1 VSTSRAST
9 KSAAKKAAKGK
20 ADPAAPKATAMPAES
35 GEAATPKRAA
45 AKAGG
50 KKATKKKA
58 TRKKAVSK
66 KAALGVAKVV
76 GKRAFGRNAVSSE
89 EAEARVTARDQAT
102 LAKIE
107 KSGGKNLVIVE
118 SPAKAKT
125 LEKFLGRDYF
135 VLASYGHVRD
145 LPKSGLGIDV
155 EHDFEPEY
163 VAIEGKSKV
172 LGQLKLAAAKANEI
186 YLAPDPDREGEA
198 IAWHLA
204 TALTGKGK
212 KMHRLTFNE
221 ITERAVKAALLAP
234 RELDMNL
241 VNAQQARRV
250 LDRLV
255 GYQVSPLLWQVV
267 RYGLSAGRVQSVA
280 LRLVCE
286 REAEVR
292 AFVPEEYW
300 TVEAELETEA
310 GERFTAQLFRIED
323 KKLEDKELK
332 AEGACLRLIEEMRKS
347 QPIVAEVKETDRQ
360 TRPRPP
366 FITSTLQQDAYGRL
380 GFGAKRAMQVAQK
393 LYEGIPLGAEGPVGL
408 ITYMRTDSTRLA
420 GEAITELREWIG
432 GQYGKEYLPAS
443 PPVYGKRAGA
453 QDAHEAIRP
462 TSVLRT
468 PESVRRFLT
477 EEQAK
482 LYQLVWSRAVA
493 SQMNPARHKA
503 TSIDIGVGRL
513 GLKATG
519 SVMVFPGHLRAYGET
534 DEEKSSRLPPLAVG
548 QKLRLTDLHPEQHFT
563 QPPPRF
569 TEATLVKVMEELG
582 IGRPSTYATII
593 TTITG
598 RDYVNRDGGRLVP
611 TDLGMAV
618 SKLLVRMFPDIFDV
632 DFTRRMEEE
641 LDRVETGEDEWH
653 AVIREFYSPFKAD
666 LDRASADKKSLRAS
680 LEEPTTILC
689 EECGK
694 EGRGE
699 SFLVRRF
706 GRNGP
711 FYACPRYPDCKYT
724 RPVDESEIP
733 EDLGESCPTCLEGR
747 LQARTGRYGRFVACS
762 RYPACKFTRPLGLG
776 VPCPIDGGKGEL
788 VERRSKRGKTFF
800 SCNRYPECTYATWDR
815 PVAGRPCPDCGFPFL
830 SEKTSKKRGT
840 TYKCQQCKHEEEPD
854 NQGGQ
859 AASA

>member
-1 VSTSRAST
+1 VATSRAST
-9 KSAAKKAAKGK
+9 KKAAKPGVEETP
-20 ADPAAPKATAMPAES
+20 AD
-35 GEAATPKRAA
+35 A
-45 AKAGG
+45 AKPA
-50 KKATKKKA
+50 KKKKA
-58 TRKKAVSK
+58 TRKKATKK
-66 KAALGVAKVV
+66 KAAAAPKKAAA
-76 GKRAFGRNAVSSE
+76 GKRAFGRVSPE
-89 EAEARVTARDQAT
+89 EAEARASARDQAT

-107 KSGGKNLVIVE
+107 RSAGKNLVIVE

-125 LEKFLGRDYF
+125 LEKFLGRDFF

-155 EHDFEPEY
+155 DKDFEPQY

-172 LGQLKLAAAKANEI
+172 LGQLKLAASKAADV

-204 TALTGKGK
+204 TALKGNRNLR
-212 KMHRLTFNE
+212 RLTFNE
-221 ITERAVKAALLAP
+221 ITERAVKAALAAP
-234 RELDMNL
+234 RDLDMNL
-241 VNAQQARRV
+241 VNAQQARRI

-280 LRLVCE
+280 LRLICE
-286 REAEVR
+286 REDEVR
-292 AFVPEEYW
+292 AFVAEEYW
-300 TVEAELETEA
+300 SVEAELETES
-310 GERFTAQLFRIED
+310 GERFRAQLFRVGD
-323 KKLEDKELK
+323 KKLEDRELK
-332 AEGACLRLIEEMRKS
+332 AEGECLRLIDEMKKGE
-347 QPIVAEVKETDRQ
+347 PVVVEVKETDRSSK
-360 TRPRPP
+360 PRPP

-432 GQYGKEYLPAS
+432 KSYGKEYLPDS

-462 TSVLRT
+462 TSALRT
-468 PESVRRFLT
+468 PESVRKFLT
-477 EEQAK
+477 DEQAK

-493 SQMNPARHKA
+493 SQMNPARYKA
-503 TSIDIGVGRL
+503 TAIDVGVGRL

-519 SVMVFPGHLRAYGET
+519 SVLVFPGHLRAYGET
-534 DEEKSSRLPPLAVG
+534 DEEKNSRLPVLTVG
-548 QKLRLTDLHPEQHFT
+548 QKLRLVDLHPEQHFT

-569 TEATLVKVMEELG
+569 TEATLVKSMEELG

-598 RDYVNRDGGRLVP
+598 RDYVNRDGGRLTP

-632 DFTRRMEEE
+632 EFTRRMEGE
-641 LDRVETGEDEWH
+641 LDRIETGEDEWH
-653 AVIREFYSPFKAD
+653 TVIREFYSPFKKD
-666 LDRASADKKSLRAS
+666 LDQASADKKALRAS
-680 LEEPTTILC
+680 LEEKTTILC
-689 EECGK
+689 EQCAK

-699 SFLVRRF
+699 SWLVRRF

-711 FYACPRYPDCKYT
+711 FYACPNYPECKYT

-733 EDLGESCPTCLEGR
+733 EDLGETCPECKEGR
-747 LQARTGRYGRFVACS
+747 LQSRTGRYGRFVACS
-762 RYPACKFTRPLGLG
+762 RYPACKYTRPLGLG
-776 VPCPIDGGKGEL
+776 VPCPQCSKGEL

-800 SCNRYPECTYATWDR
+800 SCNRYPECDYAAWDR
-815 PVAGRPCPDCGFPFL
+815 PVAGHPCPACGFAFL
-830 SEKTSKKRGT
+830 SEKNSKKKGT
-840 TYKCQQCKHEEEPD
+840 YWQCQKCKYEEEPPS
-854 NQGGQ
+854 
-859 AASA
+859 ASPAEKTA

>member
-1 VSTSRAST
+1 V
-9 KSAAKKAAKGK
+9 
-20 ADPAAPKATAMPAES
+20 
-35 GEAATPKRAA
+35 
-45 AKAGG
+45 
-50 KKATKKKA
+50 ATKKKSAKAKTAKARPKARAA
-58 TRKKAVSK
+58 TPGAARRKGPDLKANVRPAKASLLK
-66 KAALGVAKVV
+66 VAPKAA
-76 GKRAFGRNAVSSE
+76 GKRAFGRTAASSE
-89 EAEARVTARDQAT
+89 EAEAKATARDQAT
-102 LAKIE
+102 LTKID
-107 KSGGKNLVIVE
+107 KSAGKSLVIVE

-125 LEKFLGRDYF
+125 LEKFLGRDFF

-155 EHDFEPEY
+155 ENDFEPQYE
-163 VAIEGKSKV
+163 AIEGKAKV
-172 LGQLKLAAAKANEI
+172 LGHLKLAAGKARDI

-204 TALTGKGK
+204 TALSGKDRR
-212 KMHRLTFNE
+212 MRRLTFNE
-221 ITERAVKAALLAP
+221 ITERAVKAALANP
-234 RELDMNL
+234 RDLDMNL

-286 REAEVR
+286 REAEVL

-300 TVEAELETEA
+300 TVEAELETES
-310 GERFTAQLFRIED
+310 GERFKAQLFRVED
-323 KKLEDKELK
+323 RKFEDKELK
-332 AEGACLRLIEEMRKS
+332 AETECLRLIEEARKS
-347 QPIVAEVKETDRQ
+347 EPVVVDVKETDRQ
-360 TRPRPP
+360 SKPRPP

-393 LYEGIPLGAEGPVGL
+393 LYEGIPIGPEGPVGL

-420 GEAITELREWIG
+420 GEAIAELREWIESS
-432 GQYGKEYLPAS
+432 YGKDYLPGS

-468 PESVRRFLT
+468 PDSVRRFLT
-477 EEQAK
+477 DEQAK

-493 SQMNPARHKA
+493 SQMNPARYKA
-503 TSIDIGVGRL
+503 TAIDIGLGRL

-519 SVMVFPGHLRAYGET
+519 SVLVFPGHLRAYGET
-534 DEEKSSRLPPLAVG
+534 DEERSSRLPPLAVG
-548 QKLRLTDLHPEQHFT
+548 QKLRLVDLHAEQHFT

-569 TEATLVKVMEELG
+569 TEATLVKALEELG

-618 SKLLVRMFPDIFDV
+618 SKLLVRMFPDIFEV
-632 DFTRRMEEE
+632 GFTRRMEEE
-641 LDRVETGEDEWH
+641 LDRIETGEDEWH
-653 AVIREFYSPFKAD
+653 TVIREFYSPFKKD
-666 LDRASADKKSLRAS
+666 LDRATADKKALRSS
-680 LEEPTTILC
+680 LEEKTTILC
-689 EECGK
+689 EECAK

-711 FYACPRYPDCKYT
+711 FYACPRYPECKYT

-733 EDLGESCPTCLEGR
+733 EDLNESCPECKEGR

-830 SEKTSKKRGT
+830 SEKNSKKRGT
-840 TYKCQQCKHEEEPD
+840 FYKCQQCKHEEEAETRS
-854 NQGGQ
+854 GE
-859 AASA
+859 AASASA

>member
-1 VSTSRAST
+1 MATSRAST
-9 KSAAKKAAKGK
+9 KKAAATKQAEQGK
-20 ADPAAPKATAMPAES
+20 TPGVKPADPAMT
-35 GEAATPKRAA
+35 
-45 AKAGG
+45 AGG
-50 KKATKKKA
+50 GEETTAPA
-58 TRKKAVSK
+58 ARKKAVRKKAVRK
-66 KAALGVAKVV
+66 KAAGKKAAPKKAAGKPAATAS
-76 GKRAFGRNAVSSE
+76 GKRAFGRTGATSE
-89 EAEARVTARDQAT
+89 EAEARASARDQAT

-107 KSGGKNLVIVE
+107 KSAGKNLVIVE

-125 LEKFLGRDYF
+125 LEKFLGKDFF

-163 VAIEGKSKV
+163 VAIDGKAKV
-172 LGQLKLAAAKANEI
+172 LGQLKLAAAKAREI

-204 TALTGKGK
+204 TALSGKDRP
-212 KMHRLTFNE
+212 MHRLTFNE
-221 ITERAVKAALLAP
+221 ITERAVKAALAAP

-300 TVEAELETEA
+300 SVEAELETEA
-310 GERFTAQLFRIED
+310 GERFTAQLFRVGD
-323 KKLEDKELK
+323 KKLEDRELK
-332 AEGACLRLIEEMRKS
+332 AEGECLRFIEEMRKAE
-347 QPIVAEVKETDRQ
+347 PIVAEVKETDRQ
-360 TRPRPP
+360 SKPRPP

-393 LYEGIPLGAEGPVGL
+393 LYEGIPLGLEGPVGL

-432 GQYGKEYLPAS
+432 TSYGKEYLPDS

-462 TSVLRT
+462 TSALRT
-468 PESVRRFLT
+468 PDSVRRFLS
-477 EEQAK
+477 EEQVK

-493 SQMNPARHKA
+493 SQMNPARYKA

-519 SVMVFPGHLRAYGET
+519 SVLVFPGHLRAYGET
-534 DEEKSSRLPPLAVG
+534 DEERSSRLPPLAVG
-548 QKLRLTDLHPEQHFT
+548 QKLRLVDLHPEQHFT

-569 TEATLVKVMEELG
+569 TEATLVKAMEELG

-618 SKLLVRMFPDIFDV
+618 SKLLVRMFPDVFDV

-653 AVIREFYSPFKAD
+653 AVIREFYAPFKAD
-666 LDRASADKKSLRAS
+666 LDRASADKKALRAS
-680 LEEPTTILC
+680 LEEKTTILC
-689 EECGK
+689 EECKK

-711 FYACPRYPDCKYT
+711 FYACPRYPECKYT

-733 EDLGESCPTCLEGR
+733 EDLGENCP
-747 LQARTGRYGRFVACS
+747 
-762 RYPACKFTRPLGLG
+762 
-776 VPCPIDGGKGEL
+776 
-788 VERRSKRGKTFF
+788 
-800 SCNRYPECTYATWDR
+800 
-815 PVAGRPCPDCGFPFL
+815 
-830 SEKTSKKRGT
+830 
-840 TYKCQQCKHEEEPD
+840 
-854 NQGGQ
+854 
-859 AASA
+859 

>member
-1 VSTSRAST
+1 MGAAREGTVATSRAST
-9 KSAAKKAAKGK
+9 
-20 ADPAAPKATAMPAES
+20 
-35 GEAATPKRAA
+35 R
-45 AKAGG
+45 KAGD
-50 KKATKKKA
+50 TKKKA
-58 TRKKAVSK
+58 QAKKPKPARKKAVAKKRPKVASK
-66 KAALGVAKVV
+66 KAASRKAALHKALGANVV
-76 GKRAFGRNAVSSE
+76 TPKAAGKRAFGRVTTSPE
-89 EAEARVTARDQAT
+89 EAEARASARDQAT
-102 LAKIE
+102 LAKIG
-107 KSGGKNLVIVE
+107 KSAGKNLVIVE

-125 LEKFLGRDYF
+125 LEKFLGRDFF

-145 LPKSGLGIDV
+145 LPKSGLGIDL
-155 EHDFEPEY
+155 EKDFEPQYE
-163 VAIEGKSKV
+163 AIEGKAKV
-172 LGQLKLAAAKANEI
+172 LGHLKLAAQTAKDV

-204 TALTGKGK
+204 TALKGNRRL
-212 KMHRLTFNE
+212 HRLTFNE
-221 ITERAVKAALLAP
+221 ITERAVKAALASP

-280 LRLVCE
+280 LRLICE
-286 REAEVR
+286 RELEVR
-292 AFVPEEYW
+292 AFIPEEYW

-310 GERFTAQLFRIED
+310 GERFKAQLFRVGD

-332 AEGACLRLIEEMRKS
+332 GETECQRLIEEIRGS
-347 QPIVAEVKETDRQ
+347 EPVVAEIKETDRQ
-360 TRPRPP
+360 TKPRPP

-393 LYEGIPLGAEGPVGL
+393 LYEGIALGPEGPVGL

-420 GEAITELREWIG
+420 GEAVTELREWIG
-432 GQYGKEYLPAS
+432 SSYGKEYLPAS
-443 PPVYGKRAGA
+443 PPVYGKRASA

-462 TSVLRT
+462 TSVVRT
-468 PESVRRFLT
+468 PESVRRFLSD
-477 EEQAK
+477 EQAK

-493 SQMNPARHKA
+493 SQMNPARYKA
-503 TSIDIGVGRL
+503 TSIDVAVGRL

-519 SVMVFPGHLRAYGET
+519 SVLVFPGHLRAYGET
-534 DEEKSSRLPPLAVG
+534 DEERSSRLPNLVAG
-548 QKLRLTDLHPEQHFT
+548 QKLRLLDVHSEQHFT

-569 TEATLVKVMEELG
+569 TEATLVKAMEELG

-598 RDYVNRDGGRLVP
+598 RDYVGRDGGRLVP
-611 TDLGMAV
+611 SDLGMAV

-641 LDRVETGEDEWH
+641 LDRIETGEDEWH
-653 AVIREFYSPFKAD
+653 TVIREFYSPFKAD
-666 LDRASADKKSLRAS
+666 LDRATADKKALRAS
-680 LEEPTTILC
+680 LEEKTAIPC
-689 EECGK
+689 PVCPV

-699 SFLVRRF
+699 SFLVRKF

-711 FYACPRYPDCKYT
+711 FYACPNYPACKFT

-733 EDLGESCPTCLEGR
+733 EDLGETCPECKEGS

-776 VPCPIDGGKGEL
+776 VPCPIDGGQGEL
-788 VERRSKRGKTFF
+788 VERRSKRGKTFY
-800 SCNRYPECTYATWDR
+800 SCNRYPDCDYATWDR
-815 PVAGRPCPDCGFPFL
+815 PVAGRPCPVCGFPFL
-830 SEKTSKKRGT
+830 SEKNSKKKGT
-840 TYKCQQCKHEEEPD
+840 YYKCQKCQHEEEAEVVVDP
-854 NQGGQ
+854 QGGR